1 MVVENKGA
9 AINYQ
14 IWEVES
20 MIPKVWTDLGAD
32 TKKIRDQLAALAL
45 NREYQKVLDI
55 QAADTLLKAIHYLD
69 MFRIRA
75 ETRMAA
81 KIDNSK
87 VSDKE
92 FLGVF
97 YGD

>member
-1 MVVENKGA
+1 
-9 AINYQ
+9 
-14 IWEVES
+14 

-55 QAADTLLKAIHYLD
+55 RTKDTLLKAIHYMD

-75 ETRMAA
+75 ETRMA
-81 KIDNSK
+81 DK
-87 VSDKE
+87 VDTSGISDQE
-92 FLGVF
+92 FLSVF
-97 YGD
+97 YGDKNEGGF

>member
-1 MVVENKGA
+1 
-9 AINYQ
+9 
-14 IWEVES
+14 
-20 MIPKVWTDLGAD
+20 MIPKVWTDLGD
-32 TKKIRDQLAALAL
+32 DVKRIRNELAALAL

-55 QAADTLLKAIHYLD
+55 RAIDTLLKALHYMD